1 MKGHVS
7 KLMDAWINEWMN
19 EVIHDWKKNELM
31 NKKITKGIKDGKI
44 DRWQSEWI
52 YIKKKGRKKALCKRR
67 RPVNKKQHTSVTFNA
82 KQ

>member
-1 MKGHVS
+1 M
-7 KLMDAWINEWMN
+7 
-19 EVIHDWKKNELM
+19 
-31 NKKITKGIKDGKI
+31 

-52 YIKKKGRKKALCKRR
+52 YILKKKIGRKKALCKRR

>member
-1 MKGHVS
+1 
-7 KLMDAWINEWMN
+7 
-19 EVIHDWKKNELM
+19 M
-31 NKKITKGIKDGKI
+31 NKKITKGIKDGKMERWI
-44 DRWQSEWI
+44 DDRVSE